1 MTYLVLVFFLFGSGA
16 ISKSFAAIFQRFR
29 FRVVLA
35 CIFLYGKY
43 NSKSIFCPLNLSIVD
58 KLFSSWILQHSVQVQ
73 KRKIRRRLFTSSNVA
88 MGGFSS
94 WSSSSR
100 QRNLP
105 KSVNHYSRFLAT
117 TALHVQS
124 CCCCCCCC
132 QLYQK
137 VWSTCGAVVL
147 FIKPMFFDFL
157 VLLWVELTSEFEIL
171 FLKFEAGVQHWHK
184 WPRKPE
190 AAKIGDENLKEW
202 STNFRL
208 EHSNGEVRTT
218 FSDVL
223 FPTKKFSLERPEKL
237 QNSVSFLFMVNNRS
251 LSPSPHLCHQDR

>member
-1 MTYLVLVFFLFGSGA
+1 MVRTRN
-16 ISKSFAAIFQRFR
+16 ISFAQ
-29 FRVVLA
+29 
-35 CIFLYGKY
+35 
-43 NSKSIFCPLNLSIVD
+43 LNLSIVD

-88 MGGFSS
+88 MGGFTS
-94 WSSSSR
+94 WSSSAR

-124 CCCCCCCC
+124 CCCC

-137 VWSTCGAVVL
+137 VWSTCRAVVL
-147 FIKPMFFDFL
+147 FFDFL
-157 VLLWVELTSEFEIL
+157 VLLWVKLTSEFEIL

-202 STNFRL
+202 STNLRL
-208 EHSNGEVRTT
+208 EHSNGEVRTY
-218 FSDVL
+218 L
-223 FPTKKFSLERPEKL
+223 FRCPVSYKKIFTRTTRKVTEFRFFFVYGK
-237 QNSVSFLFMVNNRS
+237 
-251 LSPSPHLCHQDR
+251 